1 MVSNFPS
8 SSQGQFPHWGI
19 QSTLSFALNPS
30 GLLPLN
36 LLYTSPFCCPWPNQW
51 RVQKHHLKETE
62 NLWLQRPSRI
72 SIYLLLSPS
81 SLASTWIK
89 AKLGLRLQALLML
102 GSYLLAVCHCASS
115 IWRPTQ
121 HSRTL
126 LWRCFEVLLE
136 QGCSRGSRRRSTKQK
151 QSKTVCSTLGVFGMV
166 SNFPSSSQGQFL
178 HWGIQSTLS
187 FALNPSGLL
196 PLNLLYTSPF
206 CCPWPNQRRV
216 QKHHFEKQKIFGF
229 KGLHAFLYLLLSPS
243 SLASTWIKAKLR
255 LRLQALLMLGSYLLA
270 VCHCA
275 SSIWRPTQHSRTLL
289 WRCFEVLLEQGC
301 SRGSRRRSTKQ
312 KQSKTIKNSV
322 QHTGCF
328 WNGVKLSIKLTR
340 SISAL
345 RDSKHTQLCT
355 ESFWTLAAQSPLH
368 EPVLLPVT

>member
-1 MVSNFPS
+1 MCSTLGVFGMVSNFPS

-19 QSTLSFALNPS
+19 QSTLSFALSSS

-36 LLYTSPFCCPWPNQW
+36 LLYTSPFCCPWPDQW

-136 QGCSRGSRRRSTKQK
+136 QGCSRRRSTKQK

-166 SNFPSSSQGQFL
+166 SNFPSSSQGQFP

-196 PLNLLYTSPF
+196 PLNLLYTGPF
-206 CCPWPNQRRV
+206 CCPWPNQWRV
-216 QKHHFEKQKIFGF
+216 PKHHLKETENLWLQRPSP
-229 KGLHAFLYLLLSPS
+229 FLYTCF
-243 SLASTWIKAKLR
+243 LAPAAW
-255 LRLQALLMLGSYLLA
+255 LQ
-270 VCHCA
+270 
-275 SSIWRPTQHSRTLL
+275 
-289 WRCFEVLLEQGC
+289 
-301 SRGSRRRSTKQ
+301 
-312 KQSKTIKNSV
+312 
-322 QHTGCF
+322 
-328 WNGVKLSIKLTR
+328 
-340 SISAL
+340 
-345 RDSKHTQLCT
+345 
-355 ESFWTLAAQSPLH
+355 H
-368 EPVLLPVT
+368 E